1 MSLNNLN
8 SPSMI
13 AVFEDLLNNPE
24 KRKIFESDPMV
35 EPFLAPI
42 EKSNRDLI
50 FLTRQEGECA
60 RELKEIGDELKER
73 SERHNAICRALDAGF
88 TFATHLCQT
97 LREKRPVES
106 ARAVVLPDGLSVI
119 NSAYRDQAG
128 HALRVEDRLD
138 APLRATLSRVL
149 FDGEDLNVLVDEY
162 VGIGH
167 RMNELTA
174 RRAEL
179 QGEED
184 TTRISA
190 SDLRQAR
197 IQWIKVTT
205 SFVNVVELSSLSD
218 TDKRRLL
225 ANLNQAQAQ
234 AQPRKTRTTSEETTE
249 PEATDTKLEGGPKAD
264 IKLLDPTKGDEPA
277 PAPAPR
283 TGDDPAVEPS
293 RPGNHDLRDV
303 N

>member
-1 MSLNNLN
+1 MSLTYLN

-13 AVFEDLLNNPE
+13 AVFEDLLNSPE

-35 EPFLAPI
+35 APFVGPMEAA
-42 EKSNRDLI
+42 NRDLI

-60 RELKEIGDELKER
+60 RELKEIGDELKEC
-73 SERHNAICRALDAGF
+73 SERHNALCRALDAGF
-88 TFATHLCQT
+88 TFATYLCQT
-97 LREKRPVES
+97 PREQRPIET

-138 APLRATLSRVL
+138 TALRDTLGRVL
-149 FDGEDLNVLVDEY
+149 FDGEDLNALVDEY
-162 VGIGH
+162 VTIGH
-167 RMNELTA
+167 RMNVLTA

-179 QGEED
+179 QGETD

-190 SDLRQAR
+190 RDLRQAR
-197 IQWIKVTT
+197 YQWIKVTT
-205 SFVNVVELSSLSD
+205 SLINVVELSGLSEN
-218 TDKRRLL
+218 DKRRLL

-234 AQPRKTRTTSEETTE
+234 AQLRKTRNTPEDATE
-249 PEATDTKLEGGPKAD
+249 PEVGDKELEGAPRAD
-264 IKLLDPTKGDEPA
+264 VKLLDPTKGDEPA
-277 PAPAPR
+277 PVPAPPVS
-283 TGDDPAVEPS
+283 DKPAEEPAQ
-293 RPGNHDLRDV
+293 PGTRDLRDM